1 MLLDIIKTLET
12 GQGRFELCH
21 QVFKAIRVLHKPGNR
36 IQDTAYDALRRLAGE
51 ERQQISSAPA
61 NVNDAAIEVR
71 QESVAPESQVAAS
84 QLGAIGDII
93 EG

>member
-51 ERQQISSAPA
+51 ERQAVP
-61 NVNDAAIEVR
+61 VNAENADEAELEVR